1 MIKVSNTLFIPE
13 EELHFKASRSSGPGG
28 QNVNKLNT
36 RMTLLFDLENSPS
49 LSQADKELIKG
60 RLSTRINIK
69 GVLRVVC
76 QRHRTQAA
84 NRRTA
89 VERFVELLVHALR
102 KSPPRRKIRISVAA
116 KRRRLEDKARRS
128 RLKQFRSKSQ
138 LWDE

>member
-13 EELHFKASRSSGPGG
+13 EELQFKASRSSGPGG

-49 LSQADKELIKG
+49 LSQADKELIKR
-60 RLSTRINIK
+60 RLSTRINNK

-76 QRHRTQAA
+76 QQHRTQAA

-89 VERFVELLVHALR
+89 VERFVELLAHALR
-102 KSPPRRKIRISVAA
+102 KSPPRRKTRISVAA
-116 KRRRLEDKARRS
+116 KRRRLEKKARRS

>member
-13 EELHFKASRSSGPGG
+13 EELQFKASRSSGPGG

-49 LSQADKELIKG
+49 LSQANKELIKR
-60 RLSTRINIK
+60 RLSTRINNK

-84 NRRTA
+84 HRRTA

-102 KSPPRRKIRISVAA
+102 KSTPRRKTQVSMAA
-116 KRRRLEDKARRS
+116 KRRRLEEKAQRS
-128 RLKQFRSKSQ
+128 RLKKLRSKSQ

>member
-1 MIKVSNTLFIPE
+1 MIKVSNTLFIQE
-13 EELHFKASRSSGPGG
+13 DELQFKASRSSGPGG

-49 LSQADKELIKG
+49 LSQAQKELIKG
-60 RLSTRINIK
+60 RLSTRINNK

-76 QRHRTQAA
+76 QRHRTQAS

-89 VERFVELLVHALR
+89 VERFVELLAHALR
-102 KSPPRRKIRISVAA
+102 KRLPRRKTKISMAA
-116 KRRRLEDKARRS
+116 KRRRLEEKARRS
-128 RLKQFRSKSQ
+128 RLKQLRSKSQ

>member
-1 MIKVSNTLFIPE
+1 MIKVSNTLFIQE
-13 EELHFKASRSSGPGG
+13 DELQFKASRSSGPGG

-49 LSQADKELIKG
+49 LSQANKELIKR
-60 RLSTRINIK
+60 RLSTRINNK

-102 KSPPRRKIRISVAA
+102 KSTPRRKTQVSRAA
-116 KRRRLEDKARRS
+116 KRRRLEEKAQRS
-128 RLKQFRSKSQ
+128 RLKKLRSKSQ